1 MPAMQP
7 EKGASPSNRS
17 RWLGSTDTSYCDR
30 YFSLFEQAT
39 VQTEE
44 NQSRNKEMPSIIYF
58 YFSKVIFLT
67 SLSSLKKEM
76 FRGGKRIPPW
86 FCFFFLILIRKST
99 PVIVDIYLCD
109 CQVALCSEFSFL
121 FGPSPLDVFV
131 VPTTTSTRKQP
142 VSFFPCLFG
151 GTCART
157 TRMEHLPAAASCC
170 CRVGRL
176 GSFSFF

>member
-86 FCFFFLILIRKST
+86 FCFFFPHSDKKVHARYCRHLSLWLPSCFMFR
-99 PVIVDIYLCD
+99 V
-109 CQVALCSEFSFL
+109 FL
-121 FGPSPLDVFV
+121 FIWTESPRCVCRPHDDIDQEAASVIFPMFV
-131 VPTTTSTRKQP
+131 RRDLCTNNTYGTST
-142 VSFFPCLFG
+142 
-151 GTCART
+151 
-157 TRMEHLPAAASCC
+157 CC
-170 CRVGRL
+170 C
-176 GSFSFF
+176 